1 MRRKMDKVKV
11 GIVGCGNIAEAH
23 LKALST
29 NPSVELVAF
38 CDVDLSRAET
48 KAKTYGVSGAKIF
61 NSAKEMINTTEL
73 DAVYFLLPPFA
84 HGDEVFAIRKGI
96 PFFVEKPIELK
107 LENARKILREIKKK
121 KTINA
126 VGYMN
131 RYRESVKLAKKEFE
145 NDVPILSFG
154 GWIGGTPKSESWWIV
169 KNKSGG
175 QFHEQVTHTVDLVRF
190 LCGEVK
196 EVQAYKVK
204 GMNKGVPASY
214 DVEDA
219 SVVNMKLEK
228 GGVANL
234 FASCSSNGG
243 GGGVFLNVYAYE
255 TTALFSGWEH
265 SLRLLK
271 NGKEV
276 SNIKGEPNIFEIEDA
291 IFIEAV
297 KNNDSSKIMSTY
309 EDAIK
314 TLAVTLAANNS
325 MKSGKVT
332 KVPKV

>member
-1 MRRKMDKVKV
+1 MDIVKV
-11 GIVGCGNIAEAH
+11 GIVGCGGIAEAH
-23 LKALST
+23 LKGLSK
-29 NPSVELVAF
+29 NSSVKLVAF
-38 CDVDLSRAET
+38 CDVDISRAET
-48 KAKTYGVSGAKIF
+48 KAKTYGAKDAKTF
-61 NSAKEMINTTEL
+61 KSAKEMIDTIAL
-73 DAVYFLLPPFA
+73 DAVYFFLPPFA
-84 HGDEVFAIRKGI
+84 HGDEIFAIRKGI

-107 LENARKILREIKKK
+107 LGNAKKILRELRKNKV
-121 KTINA
+121 INA

-145 NDVPILSFG
+145 NDTPILSFG
-154 GWIGGTPKSESWWIV
+154 GWIGGTPRNENWWVVKS
-169 KNKSGG
+169 KSGG

-190 LCGEVK
+190 LCGEIK

-265 SLRLLK
+265 SLKLLK

-276 SNIKGEPNIFEIEDA
+276 ANIKGEPNIFEIEDA
-291 IFIEAV
+291 IFIEAIR
-297 KNNDSSKIMSTY
+297 NDDDSKIMSTY

-314 TLAVTLAANNS
+314 TLAVTLAANKS
-325 MKSGKVT
+325 MESGKVT